1 MKNSIYIFLIF
12 FLCLKYIYLQTITIP
27 FKRMISPDTTESD
40 FYSNIAHNRI
50 YTTLKIGTPSQE
62 IKVQIKMLQFSLCV
76 RNNTIYKYNT
86 SSTYKK
92 NGNEF
97 SAYNADYYRAIP
109 SNESIIIRNVDEV
122 LNDIKFMLTTNS
134 KYDLDGILG
143 LQIHENNYL
152 TYGHGLINQLKLK
165 KLINNEV
172 FFFNYDSTKDEGE
185 LIIGE
190 YPHLLDKF
198 GDKYH
203 KNQLETTNIHMP
215 TFDILYNVLFRSV
228 YWDGKEIETSAIGKI
243 NIEDGYIIGS
253 KSYEEAVY
261 KFFQPHII
269 NKKCKSQEV
278 NVLYTTYICDEYEN
292 LNISSFPNLI
302 FYNSDTNYNL
312 TITYKDLFVKKGEK
326 IYFMIVFDKKG
337 YNAQWTLGSIVLRKN
352 MIVFDMDKRLIGF
365 YDPNNAKYKKEKL
378 NTSLYIIFITIAGII
393 IIALIGFILYK
404 FVWKKK
410 GKKAYEL
417 NDDYDYN
424 TAINN

>member
-1 MKNSIYIFLIF
+1 
-12 FLCLKYIYLQTITIP
+12 
-27 FKRMISPDTTESD
+27 
-40 FYSNIAHNRI
+40 
-50 YTTLKIGTPSQE
+50 
-62 IKVQIKMLQFSLCV
+62 
-76 RNNTIYKYNT
+76 
-86 SSTYKK
+86 
-92 NGNEF
+92 
-97 SAYNADYYRAIP
+97 
-109 SNESIIIRNVDEV
+109 
-122 LNDIKFMLTTNS
+122 
-134 KYDLDGILG
+134 
-143 LQIHENNYL
+143 
-152 TYGHGLINQLKLK
+152 
-165 KLINNEV
+165 
-172 FFFNYDSTKDEGE
+172 
-185 LIIGE
+185 
-190 YPHLLDKF
+190 
-198 GDKYH
+198 
-203 KNQLETTNIHMP
+203 MP

-337 YNAQWTLGSIVLRKN
+337 YNVQWTLGSIVLRNN

>member
-109 SNESIIIRNVDEV
+109 SNESIIIRNDDEV

-261 KFFQPHII
+261 KFFQPHIV

-278 NVLYTTYICDEYEN
+278 NVLYTTYICDEYDN

>member
-1 MKNSIYIFLIF
+1 
-12 FLCLKYIYLQTITIP
+12 
-27 FKRMISPDTTESD
+27 MISPDTTESD

-261 KFFQPHII
+261 KFFQPHIV

>member
-1 MKNSIYIFLIF
+1 MKNSIYIFLIL
-12 FLCLKYIYLQTITIP
+12 FLSLKYIYLQTITIP

-109 SNESIIIRNVDEV
+109 SNESIIIRNDDEV

>member
-12 FLCLKYIYLQTITIP
+12 FLCLKYIYLQAITIP

-109 SNESIIIRNVDEV
+109 SNESIIIRNDDEV

-424 TAINN
+424 TTINN

>member
-109 SNESIIIRNVDEV
+109 SNESIIIRNDDEV

-134 KYDLDGILG
+134 KYDLDGIFG

-261 KFFQPHII
+261 KFFQPHIV

>member
-109 SNESIIIRNVDEV
+109 SNESIIIRNDDEV

-424 TAINN
+424 TTINN

>member
-1 MKNSIYIFLIF
+1 MKNSIYIFLIL
-12 FLCLKYIYLQTITIP
+12 FLSLKYIYLQTITIP

-109 SNESIIIRNVDEV
+109 SNESIIIRNDDEV

-134 KYDLDGILG
+134 KYDLDGIFG

-172 FFFNYDSTKDEGE
+172 FFFNY
-185 LIIGE
+185 
-190 YPHLLDKF
+190 
-198 GDKYH
+198 
-203 KNQLETTNIHMP
+203 P

-261 KFFQPHII
+261 KFFQPHIV

-278 NVLYTTYICDEYEN
+278 NVLYTTYICDEYDN

-337 YNAQWTLGSIVLRKN
+337 YNAQWTLGSIVLRNN

>member
-109 SNESIIIRNVDEV
+109 SNESIIIRNDDEV

-165 KLINNEV
+165 KVINNEV

-417 NDDYDYN
+417 NDDYEYN

>member
-27 FKRMISPDTTESD
+27 FKQMISPDTTESD

-109 SNESIIIRNVDEV
+109 SNESIIIRNDDEV

-278 NVLYTTYICDEYEN
+278 DVLYTTYICDEYEN

>member
-1 MKNSIYIFLIF
+1 MKNSIYIFLIL
-12 FLCLKYIYLQTITIP
+12 FLSLKYIYLQTITIP

-109 SNESIIIRNVDEV
+109 SNESIIIRNDDEV

-312 TITYKDLFVKKGEK
+312 TITYKDLFVKKGKK

-337 YNAQWTLGSIVLRKN
+337 YNAQWTLGSIVLRNN

-393 IIALIGFILYK
+393 IIALIGFIFYK

>member
-12 FLCLKYIYLQTITIP
+12 FLCLKYIYLQAITIP

-109 SNESIIIRNVDEV
+109 SNESIIIRNDDEV

>member
-109 SNESIIIRNVDEV
+109 SNESIIIRNDDEV

>member
-109 SNESIIIRNVDEV
+109 SNESIIIRNDDEV

-417 NDDYDYN
+417 NDDYEYN

>member
-109 SNESIIIRNVDEV
+109 SNESIIIRNDDEV

-253 KSYEEAVY
+253 KSYEKAVY

-337 YNAQWTLGSIVLRKN
+337 YNAQWT
-352 MIVFDMDKRLIGF
+352 
-365 YDPNNAKYKKEKL
+365 Y
-378 NTSLYIIFITIAGII
+378 TSLYIIFITIAGII

>member
-12 FLCLKYIYLQTITIP
+12 FLCLKYIYLQAITIP

-109 SNESIIIRNVDEV
+109 SNESIIIRNDDEV

-278 NVLYTTYICDEYEN
+278 NVLYTTYICDEYDN

>member
-1 MKNSIYIFLIF
+1 MKNSIYIFLIL
-12 FLCLKYIYLQTITIP
+12 FLSLKYIYLQTITIP

-109 SNESIIIRNVDEV
+109 SNESIIIRNDDEV

-278 NVLYTTYICDEYEN
+278 NVLYTTYICDEYDN

>member
-27 FKRMISPDTTESD
+27 FKRMISPDTNESD

-109 SNESIIIRNVDEV
+109 SNESIIIRNDDEV

-190 YPHLLDKF
+190 YPHLLDKL

>member
-109 SNESIIIRNVDEV
+109 SNESIIIRNDDEV

-278 NVLYTTYICDEYEN
+278 NVLYATYICDEYEN

-337 YNAQWTLGSIVLRKN
+337 YNAQWTLGSIVLRNN

-424 TAINN
+424 TTINN

>member
-12 FLCLKYIYLQTITIP
+12 FLCLKYIYLQAITIP

-109 SNESIIIRNVDEV
+109 SNESIIIRNDDEV

-278 NVLYTTYICDEYEN
+278 DVLYTTYICDEYEN

-424 TAINN
+424 TTINN

>member
-12 FLCLKYIYLQTITIP
+12 FLCLKYIYLETITIP

-109 SNESIIIRNVDEV
+109 SNESIIIRNDDEV

-278 NVLYTTYICDEYEN
+278 NVSL
-292 LNISSFPNLI
+292 ISC
-302 FYNSDTNYNL
+302 
-312 TITYKDLFVKKGEK
+312 
-326 IYFMIVFDKKG
+326 
-337 YNAQWTLGSIVLRKN
+337 
-352 MIVFDMDKRLIGF
+352 
-365 YDPNNAKYKKEKL
+365 
-378 NTSLYIIFITIAGII
+378 
-393 IIALIGFILYK
+393 
-404 FVWKKK
+404 
-410 GKKAYEL
+410 
-417 NDDYDYN
+417 
-424 TAINN
+424 

>member
-27 FKRMISPDTTESD
+27 FKQMISPDTTESD

-109 SNESIIIRNVDEV
+109 SNESIIIRNDDEV

-337 YNAQWTLGSIVLRKN
+337 YNAQWTLGSIVLRNN

-365 YDPNNAKYKKEKL
+365 YAPNNAKYKKEKL

-424 TAINN
+424 TTINN